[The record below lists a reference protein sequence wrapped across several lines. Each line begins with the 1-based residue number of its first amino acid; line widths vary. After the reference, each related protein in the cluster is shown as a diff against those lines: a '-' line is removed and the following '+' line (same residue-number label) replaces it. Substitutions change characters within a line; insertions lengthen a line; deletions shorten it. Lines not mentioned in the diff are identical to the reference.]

1 MTHQTKYIGLASA
14 AVASELRA
22 SGLSPSLDD
31 LLQRA
36 VKAFNTL
43 TPEQQR
49 EHRVAQR
56 KSWVVGEMLLSN
68 PEMTRTVAENIY
80 DQVVF

>member
-1 MTHQTKYIGLASA
+1 MIA
-14 AVASELRA
+14 APCPERPDLTA
-22 SGLSPSLDD
+22 

-36 VKAFNTL
+36 VAAFNAM

-49 EHRVAQR
+49 EHMQAQR
-56 KSWVVGEMLLSN
+56 KSWVVGEMMLSH
-68 PEMTRTVAENIY
+68 PEMDRAQVERIY